1 MIWLLNEPFPLTGED
16 LLLFVLFL
24 AVILVQVLRLFA
36 NNSNNPYAK
45 KYLNRYRFLRNLDP
59 VYRYHIQTWFRFYN
73 ALDNKGKQLF
83 ERRVQRF
90 IDMKQ
95 FIARGGTAEV
105 TNEMKAMI
113 AGCAVQ
119 ITYGYPSVYFSHF
132 WRILVYPGNYYSAIS
147 RRYHKGDVNPGGIIA
162 LSWRSFME
170 GFEKS
175 NDGRNL
181 GLHEMAHALRL
192 INIVNNDEYNFYD
205 RETMRKFDECAEGEI
220 EKIRNSSN
228 GETFFRD
235 YGATNK
241 EEFFAVAVESFFER
255 AQEFKDYNPE
265 LYSLLCSILRI
276 DTVSVYN
283 MESTQLR
290 A

>member
-1 MIWLLNEPFPLTGED
+1 MDEKFTLTGGD
-16 LLLFVLFL
+16 LLLFVSMLI
-24 AVILVQVLRLFA
+24 VIGVQFLRLFA

-59 VYRYHIQTWFRFYN
+59 VYRYHLQTWFRFYN
-73 ALDNKGKQLF
+73 ALDSKGRQLF

-95 FIARGGTAEV
+95 FIARGGTAVV

-162 LSWRSFME
+162 LSWKSFME
-170 GFEKS
+170 GFAKS
-175 NDGRNL
+175 DDGRNL

-192 INIVNNDEYNFYD
+192 INIVSNDEYNFYD
-205 RETMRKFDECAEGEI
+205 REIMRRFDDCAESEI
-220 EKIRNSSN
+220 QRIRDSSP
-228 GETFFRD
+228 GASFFRD

-265 LYSLLCSILRI
+265 LYSLMCSILKV
-276 DTVSVYN
+276 DTVAIYT
-283 MESTQLR
+283 MESTQIR